1 MAANLTPQYLEAEAD
16 YKKAQT
22 AEERLACL
30 KKMYSLLPKH
40 KASEKLQADLKT
52 KISEAKDEVER
63 DKKHPKKTGVSY
75 KILKQGAGQYVILG
89 APNVGKSRLLTRLTR
104 ASPEVAPYP
113 FTTHEPHAGMMD
125 WEDVRVQL
133 IDTPPITA
141 DYLEGYLP
149 GMIQSADA
157 ALLLVD
163 LGDDD
168 GPFAAETVI
177 ERLAKTKTHLVG
189 DPNNKEASEAE
200 RGRGGE
206 QTSQLAPSPLPPL
219 AHSQAQP
226 AAFKTKSLVVG
237 NKVDLPGAAD
247 RLEIV
252 RELFGGRFPIH
263 VISAEHGAGLED
275 LRSTIYR
282 FLNVIRVYTKQPGKP
297 ADLTSPFTCP
307 IGSTLVEMAALVH
320 RDFTQGLK
328 SARIWGTGV
337 YDGQSVKRDHV
348 LHDKDI
354 VELHL

>member
-1 MAANLTPQYLEAEAD
+1 
-16 YKKAQT
+16 
-22 AEERLACL
+22 
-30 KKMYSLLPKH
+30 
-40 KASEKLQADLKT
+40 
-52 KISEAKDEVER
+52 
-63 DKKHPKKTGVSY
+63 
-75 KILKQGAGQYVILG
+75 
-89 APNVGKSRLLTRLTR
+89 
-104 ASPEVAPYP
+104 
-113 FTTHEPHAGMMD
+113 MMD

-141 DYLEGYLP
+141 DYLERYLP

-157 ALLLVD
+157 ALLLLD

-177 ERLAKTKTHLVG
+177 ERLAKTKTFLAG
-189 DPNNKEASEAE
+189 DPNKETGEAE
-200 RGRGGE
+200 KCRGDE
-206 QTSQLAPSPLPPL
+206 QKNQVSPSPLPPL
-219 AHSQAQP
+219 SDSLQLGGA
-226 AAFKTKSLVVG
+226 KTRSLVIG
-237 NKVDLPGAAD
+237 NKIDLPDAAN

-252 RELFGGRFPIH
+252 RELFGPRFPIH

-275 LRSTIYR
+275 LRTVIYR

-320 RDFTQGLK
+320 RDFAQGLK

>member
-1 MAANLTPQYLEAEAD
+1 MAANLTPQYLEAEAE

-52 KISEAKDEVER
+52 KISEAKEAVDRE
-63 DKKHPKKTGVSY
+63 KKSPKKIGVSY
-75 KILKQGAGQYVILG
+75 KIPRQGAGQYVILG

-157 ALLLVD
+157 AILMVD

-168 GPFAAETVI
+168 GPFAAEAVV
-177 ERLAKTKTHLVG
+177 ERLAKSKVFLVSGETAKSDEQKAETEEPEKLAGSPLSTLDSTLNNGTKTLMVC
-189 DPNNKEASEAE
+189 NK
-200 RGRGGE
+200 
-206 QTSQLAPSPLPPL
+206 T
-219 AHSQAQP
+219 
-226 AAFKTKSLVVG
+226 
-237 NKVDLPGAAD
+237 DLPGASD
-247 RLEIV
+247 RLEIL
-252 RELFGGRFPIH
+252 REMFAARYPIH
-263 VISAEHGAGLED
+263 VISAEHGTGLEEVRD
-275 LRSTIYR
+275 AIYNY
-282 FLNVIRVYTKQPGKP
+282 LNVLRVYTKQPGKP
-297 ADLTSPFTCP
+297 PDLTSPFTCP
-307 IGSTLVEMAALVH
+307 IGSTLVEMAVLVH
-320 RDFTQGLK
+320 RDFATSLK

-337 YDGQSVKRDHV
+337 YDGQSIGREHV
-348 LHDKDI
+348 LHDKDV

>member
-22 AEERLACL
+22 AEERLICL
-30 KKMYSLLPKH
+30 RKMYSLLPKH

-52 KISEAKDEVER
+52 KISQTKEEVEHE
-63 DKKHPKKTGVSY
+63 KKHPKKTGVSY
-75 KILKQGAGQYVILG
+75 KIPKQGAGQYVILG
-89 APNVGKSRLLTRLTR
+89 GPNAGKSRLLTRLTR
-104 ASPEVAPYP
+104 AAPEVAPYP

-125 WEDVRVQL
+125 WEDVHVQL

-157 ALLLVD
+157 VLLLID

-177 ERLAKTKTHLVG
+177 ERLAKAKTQLIGDLSHISPASTRLSGEGAEGRGPSTKTLLV
-189 DPNNKEASEAE
+189 A
-200 RGRGGE
+200 
-206 QTSQLAPSPLPPL
+206 
-219 AHSQAQP
+219 
-226 AAFKTKSLVVG
+226 
-237 NKVDLPGAAD
+237 NKVDLPGATD

-252 RELFGGRFPIH
+252 RELFGSRFTIH
-263 VISAEHGAGLED
+263 VVSAEHGTGLEE
-275 LRSTIYR
+275 LRSAIYR

-307 IGSTLVEMAALVH
+307 AGSTLVEMAALVH
-320 RDFTQGLK
+320 RDFATGLK